1 MLIIHMVIQYI
12 DGVLLMGGDV
22 ANGIGWVVRHC
33 HHLFGHICFPV
44 KTTLLLYSIILIGQQ
59 VIET

>member
-12 DGVLLMGGDV
+12 DGVLLMGGDI
-22 ANGIGWVVRHC
+22 ANGIGWVVRHY
-33 HHLFGHICFPV
+33 HLFSQICFPV
-44 KTTLLLYSIILIGQQ
+44 KTTLLLYSIVLIGQQ